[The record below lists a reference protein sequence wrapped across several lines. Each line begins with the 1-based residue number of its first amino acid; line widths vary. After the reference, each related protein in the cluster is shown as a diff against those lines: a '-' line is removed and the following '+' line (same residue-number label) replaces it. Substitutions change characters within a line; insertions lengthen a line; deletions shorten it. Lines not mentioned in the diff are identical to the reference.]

1 MEFDLEK
8 VVSALIILLF
18 LSGIVFFRSPRTARQ
33 GNWLNMAAFAGAVA
47 MVVILYP
54 LLNPVIAIVGVLAG
68 GTVGLILANRVN
80 MLGVPQMIAFQHSCG
95 GIAAFLIGFAELMS
109 EGDNLELL
117 ARAAAV
123 LGIIVGA
130 ATFAGSLVAAG
141 KLARKIRQTPIVMRG
156 HTAVL
161 SGTAIIMLVFAV
173 VTVMQGGGTGT
184 IGPGLGTILTAVL
197 MGTLFT
203 IRVGGADMPVIISF
217 FNATA
222 GLAAAFCGI
231 AIGNYL
237 LIGCG
242 ACVAASGSLLTL
254 TMCRA
259 MNRSFFS
266 LLSISGT
273 SAGHEPG
280 GTEAFTPNTGRNTVA
295 GPRTVSLDSAVS
307 ILREARYVIIVPGY
321 GMALSQAQEQV
332 RQLEDWLEK
341 QGATVRY
348 AIHPVAG
355 RMPGHMNVLL
365 AEAGVSYE
373 KLVEMQ
379 EINNDFRKADLA
391 IVIGAV
397 MWSTR
402 QLKKKKNTDL
412 RMPVLSIQD
421 ARNVVPLT
429 SMINPAFQE

>member
-1 MEFDLEK
+1 
-8 VVSALIILLF
+8 
-18 LSGIVFFRSPRTARQ
+18 
-33 GNWLNMAAFAGAVA
+33 MAAFAGAVA

-391 IVIGAV
+391 IVIGACDV
-397 MWSTR
+397 VNPAAKEKEGTPISG
-402 QLKKKKNTDL
+402 
-412 RMPVLSIQD
+412 MPVLSIQD
-421 ARNVVPLT
+421 ARNVVIFNFDDKPGFSGVANTLY
-429 SMINPAFQE
+429 SMEKTACIWGDASTNLKQLLQKLA